1 MNGWK
6 FSLTDVRGHN
16 WKLTKNGGEG
26 VYLAPGAVSD
36 LVASWVRPTVSTA
49 GVDGVRVR
57 RDEVHLEPISGS
69 LKCIAHDIDW
79 RDADESFAEFT
90 RMWDVVQPC
99 YLRALNPSGAQ
110 LVLPVTLAGAVAAPP
125 ENIGSPLFHFQIP
138 VIADSGAWQEV
149 HAATATGGALDVQVH
164 AGAVANMVY
173 PRVRWSQ
180 ACQLTLPSGVTIEL
194 PTVDDWRT
202 IDLDPST
209 AYTVTTSE
217 GELDRDLRNRL
228 WPKMKS
234 EGVPRHTARS
244 YRITNGAT
252 LSWDISVASPWR

>member
-36 LVASWVRPTVSTA
+36 LAASWVRPTVSTA

-79 RDADESFAEFT
+79 RNADESFAEFT

-99 YLRALNPSGAQ
+99 YLRASNPSGAQ
-110 LVLPVTLAGAVAAPP
+110 LVLPVTLAGEVASPP
-125 ENIGSPLFHFQIP
+125 EIIGSPLFHFQVP
-138 VIADSGAWQEV
+138 VTADSGAWQEA
-149 HAATATGGALDVQVH
+149 HAVTATGGDVDVEVH
-164 AGAVANMVY
+164 AGSVANMVY
-173 PRVRWSQ
+173 PRVSWIE
-180 ACQLTLPSGVTIEL
+180 ACQITLPSGVVVDL
-194 PTVDDWRT
+194 PGVDDWRE
-202 IDLDPST
+202 INLDPST
-209 AYTVTTSE
+209 AYAVTTVA
-217 GELDRDLRNRL
+217 GDLDRDLRNRL

-234 EGVPRHTARS
+234 EGVPRHKARS

-252 LSWDISVASPWR
+252 LSWNIPVASPWR